1 MWVYRNPVTIV
12 FGAGSLAELPRLLA
26 GRRHALVTYP
36 DAMFESLRERLATL
50 GAAPVMV
57 IDDVAPNPDTILL
70 AAQAE
75 RFARAVPA
83 PEVIVALGGGSVI
96 DTAKV
101 LAVAGGDFAA
111 VARYLETGQGSET
124 LGTMPI
130 IAVPTTAGTGS
141 EVTSWSTVWDVAA
154 GKKHSLALPG
164 LYPEVALIDPEL
176 MLEKPRALTIAT
188 GLDALS
194 HALESLWNRNAN
206 PISMTFAV
214 SAAREI
220 LAVLPVLAD
229 DLGNL
234 ELRSRMA
241 RAALFAGLAFSNT
254 KTAIAHS
261 ISYPITLRHDVPHGI
276 ACSFTLP
283 RIMRSVGGVGG
294 VCGEG
299 LQQIFPG
306 STEAAAACLDGFLG
320 QLGIA
325 TAPSAYGI
333 ASAEWQAIVADA
345 LDGER
350 GRNFIG
356 SRDALE
362 AAMAQGVA
370 PDARLSAE

>member
-12 FGAGSLAELPRLLA
+12 FGTGGLAELPRLLA

-111 VARYLETGQGSET
+111 VARYLETGQGGET
-124 LGTMPI
+124 LGTTPI

-176 MLEKPRALTIAT
+176 MLEKSARTDHRDGPRRPL
-188 GLDALS
+188 
-194 HALESLWNRNAN
+194 
-206 PISMTFAV
+206 
-214 SAAREI
+214 ARARKLVEQERQPD
-220 LAVLPVLAD
+220 LD
-229 DLGNL
+229 DL
-234 ELRSRMA
+234 R
-241 RAALFAGLAFSNT
+241 
-254 KTAIAHS
+254 
-261 ISYPITLRHDVPHGI
+261 
-276 ACSFTLP
+276 
-283 RIMRSVGGVGG
+283 
-294 VCGEG
+294 
-299 LQQIFPG
+299 
-306 STEAAAACLDGFLG
+306 
-320 QLGIA
+320 
-325 TAPSAYGI
+325 
-333 ASAEWQAIVADA
+333 
-345 LDGER
+345 GER
-350 GRNFIG
+350 GA
-356 SRDALE
+356 RDPGR
-362 AAMAQGVA
+362 AAGVG
-370 PDARLSAE
+370 R